1 MFDSDPY
8 SSGYD
13 FGHMVATQLLWSLL
27 SIIPYIFY
35 LVQLQRTLKCVS
47 PDLQKMTPDQVW
59 LLLIP
64 GFRLVWSFIVV
75 TRIGDSLRAEQ
86 QRRGIL
92 EFDERPGF
100 AIGMAMS
107 SLNVLFRILVWTDYK
122 LIIGLFALA
131 LLACWIVYWV
141 KMSGFAR
148 QLTQSGFWQ
157 QYAAGS
163 NPYYQQ
169 AWPQPQWNQPAQPQ
183 PDWQRQG
190 MGQQLSQPYY
200 PPAQPPPPPQWN
212 QPPAWNQPPP
222 PAYNPHLPQSPPLP
236 QKPTPPESN
245 PWQPPQQNTPPSPP
259 PPTDPNDYS
268 RWMPPGS

>member
-8 SSGYD
+8 YTERYD
-13 FGHMVATQLLWSLL
+13 FSQMVATHLLWSLL

-35 LVQLQRTLKCVS
+35 LVQLQRTLKCIS
-47 PDLQKMTPDQVW
+47 PDLQKIKPDQVW

-100 AIGMAMS
+100 AVGMAMS
-107 SLNVLFRILVWTDYK
+107 CLNVLFRILVWTDYK
-122 LIIGLFALA
+122 VIIGLFALA
-131 LLACWIVYWV
+131 LLACWIVYWI
-141 KMSGFAR
+141 KMAGFAK

-157 QYAAGS
+157 QYASGS

-169 AWPQPQWNQPAQPQ
+169 AWPQPQWQPQPPQQ

-190 MGQQLSQPYY
+190 MGQQWNQANY
-200 PPAQPPPPPQWN
+200 PPAQPPAPQQWNQQPAFPPPPPQNN
-212 QPPAWNQPPP
+212 QPPVPPP
-222 PAYNPHLPQSPPLP
+222 MPPAQ
-236 QKPTPPESN
+236 N
-245 PWQPPQQNTPPSPP
+245 PWQPPQQNTTPQPPST

-268 RWMPPGS
+268 RWMPPGSN